1 MERVLIIGCGG
12 AGKSTLAKALG
23 EKTGL
28 PVVHLDKIFWSPGN
42 WQHLPREEFD
52 RILITELDKPQW
64 ILDGNYDRTF
74 SLRLAK
80 CDTVIYLDFS
90 RLTCL
95 LGWIKRVITNWG
107 KTRPDMGPN
116 CNEWFDPEMLGWI
129 WNYNKQSRKKN
140 YRMLEEATHARVIV
154 LRNRK
159 MVKSFLEGI

>member
-12 AGKSTLAKALG
+12 AGKSTLARALG

-42 WQHLPREEFD
+42 WNHLPRGEFD
-52 RILITELDKPQW
+52 ALLMKELEKPRW

-80 CDTVIYLDFS
+80 CDTVIYLDFN

-116 CNEWFDPEMLGWI
+116 CNEWIDPEMLGWI
-129 WNYNKQSRKKN
+129 WRYNKENRKEN
-140 YRMLEEATHARVIV
+140 YRMLEEATHARVII

-159 MVKSFLEGI
+159 MVKSFFEGI